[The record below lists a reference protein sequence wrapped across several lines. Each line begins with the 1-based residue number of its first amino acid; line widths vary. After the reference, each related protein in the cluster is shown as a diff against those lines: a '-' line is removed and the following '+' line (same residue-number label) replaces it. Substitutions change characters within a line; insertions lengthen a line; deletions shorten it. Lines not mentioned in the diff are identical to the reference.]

1 MKINLLSVGHSHLK
15 VVFAIIFVL
24 LSTMSYAQDKVY
36 VSSQTNQ
43 ITGFC
48 ALCFMQNGQNVVG
61 SDENDY
67 ATMIL
72 PLGVSGRISQT
83 LFFPATTKKITKV
96 VIGIGSGNTVLSLQL
111 LGGVSIET
119 FMGNTSNNDATQV
132 DNSMLKL
139 AQGSNR
145 GTVEL
150 VPKKPFDRVKITLA
164 SGILGLNDGLRI
176 YYGYYLTACG
186 MPPFDPVYYYSFNGN
201 TEEAVSGLDLNSDP
215 VHPGYPDVTPVYQ
228 DNMICNQGLGTASLT
243 KEIKLFSPPVFP
255 ALNTGDYT
263 ISFWAL
269 PDRIQPTPPGERI
282 PMINILAFGGNLKIS
297 SNFIAVNNS
306 TNSYPNN
313 HISNGLEH
321 YVFVYSNNKTCLYL
335 NGIPTD
341 YCQEWNSVSMNI
353 LNNIRINIYRGK
365 LDELAIYNKKL
376 TDQEIMELTCS
387 YGIAEFCH
395 PYPKN
400 LPLKTAVP
408 EEVFT
413 VSPNPTTGRINL
425 DGNILLEQSEIS
437 ISNISG
443 KEVYHSKFRSKT
455 IDLPATLPGG
465 VYIVTLK
472 TQAGKTY
479 SRKVILS
486 Q

>member
-48 ALCFMQNGQNVVG
+48 TLCFMQNGQNVVG
-61 SDENDY
+61 SNENDY

-132 DNSMLKL
+132 DSSMLKL

-186 MPPFDPVYYYSFNGN
+186 LPPFNPVYYYSFNGN
-201 TEEAVSGLDLNSDP
+201 TEEAVSGLNLHPKDP
-215 VHPGYPDVTPVYQ
+215 DFTPEYQ
-228 DNMICNQGLGTASLT
+228 DNMICNQGLGTSYLNKAIQLY
-243 KEIKLFSPPVFP
+243 SPPVSP
-255 ALNTGDYT
+255 ALDFT
-263 ISFWAL
+263 ISFWAFS
-269 PDRIQPTPPGERI
+269 DKIQATPGFSPL
-282 PMINILAFGGNLKIS
+282 INIHAFGGDIKIGP
-297 SNFIAVNNS
+297 NYIKVNGGGS
-306 TNSYPNN
+306 VYP
-313 HISNGLEH
+313 HMSDTLEH
-321 YVFVYSNNKTCLYL
+321 YVFVYSNNRTQLYI
-335 NGIPTD
+335 NG
-341 YCQEWNSVSMNI
+341 QKSVYNEIWSPGAVNTPKP
-353 LNNIRINIYRGK
+353 IYIYLSRGK
-365 LDELAIYNKKL
+365 LDELAIYNRKL
-376 TDQEIMELTCS
+376 TDEEISELTCS

-443 KEVYHSKFRSKT
+443 KEVYYSKFRSKT
-455 IDLPATLPGG
+455 IDLPATLPEG

-472 TQAGKTY
+472 IQAGKMY

-486 Q
+486 K